1 MSETR
6 LRILFFAEGATLAH
20 VARPA
25 LLTASLDPARFEA
38 TLARPA
44 SYAWVSDGGNADT
57 RTLACQDSA
66 VFAQRLARGLP
77 LYDTAT
83 LERYVVDD
91 LALIDAIEP
100 DVVVGDFRLS
110 LSVSARLRDVPYVTI
125 CDAYWSPERPLRAVL
140 PVLPFT
146 RFTPIPLARLLFDA
160 LSPLAMRLHTVPLE
174 RLRARHGLP
183 TLGHDLRRCYTDADL
198 RLFAN
203 FPALFPELVPRD
215 DAAFLGPLAWS
226 PPAPA
231 AFDAAP
237 TGKPLVYVSMG
248 SSGDI
253 GALSTIVAAL
263 EACGCD
269 ALVSTAGKP
278 VPAALAASSARVF
291 EFLPG
296 DAACAQA
303 QLVIC
308 NGGSPTTNQ
317 ALGHGTPVLGVAVNM
332 DQFLNMQAI
341 EAFGAGLLVRGDRV
355 SPALVAR
362 AVTRLLGEDGFARR
376 ARLLQTA
383 HHEREGESLLA
394 DHLLRLVAS
403 RHARGAR
410 SQA

>member
-25 LLTASLDPARFEA
+25 LLAASLDPARFEA

-66 VFAQRLARGLP
+66 LFAQRLARGLP

-160 LSPLAMRLHTVPLE
+160 LSPLAMRLHTLPLE

-183 TLGHDLRRCYTDADL
+183 ALGHDLRRCYTDADL

-215 DAAFLGPLAWS
+215 DAAFLQRFIATTRDHPAGDLHTGNHSGLGAALGPVDDEQAEQAQSGLVGRVTL
-226 PPAPA
+226 PAPQDFSHPCCKGA
-231 AFDAAP
+231 
-237 TGKPLVYVSMG
+237 KP
-248 SSGDI
+248 
-253 GALSTIVAAL
+253 
-263 EACGCD
+263 
-269 ALVSTAGKP
+269 
-278 VPAALAASSARVF
+278 
-291 EFLPG
+291 
-296 DAACAQA
+296 
-303 QLVIC
+303 
-308 NGGSPTTNQ
+308 
-317 ALGHGTPVLGVAVNM
+317 
-332 DQFLNMQAI
+332 
-341 EAFGAGLLVRGDRV
+341 
-355 SPALVAR
+355 
-362 AVTRLLGEDGFARR
+362 
-376 ARLLQTA
+376 
-383 HHEREGESLLA
+383 
-394 DHLLRLVAS
+394 
-403 RHARGAR
+403 
-410 SQA
+410 

>member
-25 LLTASLDPARFEA
+25 LLAASLDPARFEA

-66 VFAQRLARGLP
+66 LFAQRLARGLP

-160 LSPLAMRLHTVPLE
+160 LSPLAMRLHTLPLE

-183 TLGHDLRRCYTDADL
+183 ALGHDLRRCYTDADL

-226 PPAPA
+226 PRAPA

-237 TGKPLVYVSMG
+237 TGKPVVYVSMG

-278 VPAALAASSARVF
+278 IPAALAASSARVF

-317 ALGHGTPVLGVAVNM
+317 ALGHGKPVLGVAVNM

-376 ARLLQTA
+376 ARLLQTD
-383 HHEREGESLLA
+383 HHERKGESLLA

-410 SQA
+410 SQV